1 MTVQDQAGTIR
12 ITFVSKKGETIS
24 NINPAATD
32 VDAYACAG
40 QLMTLLTEQTSS
52 IVRTRRALFVE

>member
-1 MTVQDQAGTIR
+1 MTVQEQAGTIR

-32 VDAYACAG
+32 AVAYACAG
-40 QLMTLLTEQTSS
+40 QLMTLLTEQVSS
-52 IVRTRRALFVE
+52 IARNRRAVFVE

>member
-12 ITFVSKKGETIS
+12 ITFASKKGETIA

-32 VDAYACAG
+32 AAAYTCAT
-40 QLMTLLTEQTSS
+40 QLMSLLTEQTAS
-52 IVRTRRALFVE
+52 IVRNRRSAFVE